1 MLQDRRAA
9 YRESLRE
16 DILDAARQ
24 LFVSQGY
31 EATSVRN
38 IAAKVGCS
46 PGILYHYFE
55 DKQDIMAMLLQ
66 ETFHKLSSRLIAIQ
80 QDSDSICARFRR
92 GLRAY
97 MDFGAEY
104 PHHYALL
111 FMKPS
116 SWEGNDRV
124 MAVFFEDGMRTFE
137 SMRSLSRDA
146 IEAKILRPELNDVEE
161 LAQTIWAAIH
171 GMVSVQIGAR
181 TFPWLERTR
190 LVDRMV
196 DILMRG
202 ILSSPDSG

>member
-24 LFVSQGY
+24 LFVNQGY
-31 EATSVRN
+31 EATSIRS

-55 DKQDIMAMLLQ
+55 DKQDIMALLIR
-66 ETFHKLSSRLIAIQ
+66 ETFQKLCRRLEAIIH
-80 QDSDSICARFRR
+80 DSDGIEARLRR

-111 FMKPS
+111 FMKPT
-116 SWEGNDRV
+116 SWEGNDKII
-124 MAVFFEDGMRTFE
+124 AVFHEEGMRTFE
-137 SMRSLSRDA
+137 CLRHMTRES
-146 IEAKILRPELNDVEE
+146 IEAKILRPDLRDAEE
-161 LAQTIWAAIH
+161 LAQTLWASIH
-171 GMVSVQIGAR
+171 GLVSVQIGAKG
-181 TFPWLERTR
+181 FPFLERNRLLDR
-190 LVDRMV
+190 LVDV
-196 DILMRG
+196 LLRG
-202 ILSSPDSG
+202 ILAETART